1 MALAAKPSWNP
12 LNFDGTEL
20 PVELVLLV
28 KILALAVLLTN
39 HVRILP
45 DRWLPFVPGIDRPP
59 RLRAG
64 ILFNRRVR
72 LASLVIGSVMLIA
85 VVSSK
90 AYYGNNETF
99 CGLMFLLTGLYIPGR
114 QPWTLRCQLAISCFA
129 LEADADV
136 RR

>member
-28 KILALAVLLTN
+28 KILALAVLITN

-59 RLRAG
+59 LL
-64 ILFNRRVR
+64 LFQRTLQTLFVFS
-72 LASLVIGSVMLIA
+72 APA
-85 VVSSK
+85 FSST
-90 AYYGNNETF
+90 AA
-99 CGLMFLLTGLYIPGR
+99 CAWP
-114 QPWTLRCQLAISCFA
+114 CS
-129 LEADADV
+129 
-136 RR
+136 